1 MPKMNGYELYDKIKK
16 KDDKVKICFLTAYV
30 EGYKE
35 EYGQSF
41 KSFHSSSPS
50 SSSCDVS
57 FIIKPIT
64 MDDLVKKVNE
74 MIGQ

>member
-1 MPKMNGYELYDKIKK
+1 MPKMNGYELYEKIKK
-16 KDDKVKICFLTAYV
+16 IDDKVKVYFLTASV

-35 EYGQSF
+35 EYRQSF
-41 KSFHSSSPS
+41 KSSRS
-50 SSSCDVS
+50 SSSSSSSSDVS

-74 MIGQ
+74 MMG